1 MLAPPNVETS
11 ADATDLAHARIEQTL
26 LGIVI
31 WLVVSTSHYQ
41 YFCNKEVHCNS
52 DRITHVEVVSGNPS
66 RLGIFFVSWACS
78 DTGLWLAASLPPLW
92 ASRSPE
98 AVSLSNGGGWR
109 APQVEFGLW
118 PRRATDEALAAV
130 HAALVAASAAAR
142 AVADVDLAALDAAY
156 ARRSPHRRLDRSGG
170 EDGEENHS
178 GGEGGGEDALASPAA
193 AAAAAFPSLANPLG
207 LFGDDCAAAVD
218 GDEARRPSA
227 SAAPAAPALLGKEL
241 RLRRLPV
248 LRQSAAASLQAPPP
262 LSPLPYIWA
271 PPSPRPSPPPT
282 NCAFSAADA
291 SAPAA
296 AALAKVSKG
305 LRYIQGALVL
315 V

>member
-1 MLAPPNVETS
+1 
-11 ADATDLAHARIEQTL
+11 
-26 LGIVI
+26 
-31 WLVVSTSHYQ
+31 
-41 YFCNKEVHCNS
+41 
-52 DRITHVEVVSGNPS
+52 
-66 RLGIFFVSWACS
+66 
-78 DTGLWLAASLPPLW
+78 
-92 ASRSPE
+92 
-98 AVSLSNGGGWR
+98 
-109 APQVEFGLW
+109 VEFGLW

-156 ARRSPHRRLDRSGG
+156 ARRSPRRLDRSGG
-170 EDGEENHS
+170 EDGEDNRS
-178 GGEGGGEDALASPAA
+178 GGEGGGEDALASPAT

-207 LFGDDCAAAVD
+207 LFSDDCAAAVD
-218 GDEARRPSA
+218 GDDARRPSA
-227 SAAPAAPALLGKEL
+227 SAAPATPAAPAAPAAPALLGEEL
-241 RLRRLPV
+241 RLR
-248 LRQSAAASLQAPPP
+248 QSALASLQAPPP
-262 LSPLPYIWA
+262 LSPLPYSWA